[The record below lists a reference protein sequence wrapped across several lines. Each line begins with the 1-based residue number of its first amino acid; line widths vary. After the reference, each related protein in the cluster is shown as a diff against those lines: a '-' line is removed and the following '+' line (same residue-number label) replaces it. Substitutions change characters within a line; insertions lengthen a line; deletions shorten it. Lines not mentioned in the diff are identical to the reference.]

1 MKVVLT
7 GATGFV
13 GGALARRLAAE
24 GVELHALTLP
34 GSDRSRLAGV
44 PVTFHSGDITTPA
57 GLDGLFDGA
66 TWVIHAAGMLGRA
79 GVSAATY
86 NRINAE
92 GVGHVLA
99 AVERAW
105 QQGRTAAGL
114 RVLHVSSAGVL
125 GPVRQAGMKDEGG
138 RMSSEPPLRDSSF
151 RLHPSSFDESSP
163 LAPSNAY
170 ERSKALGEA
179 VAAGFAR
186 DGLPLVVAR
195 PEFIYGPGDVH
206 VLGLFRAIQRGLFFY
221 IGDGTNTCHPTYV
234 DDMVDGLLDSQ
245 GDLAGARPYYERALA
260 IFERVLGPEHH
271 DTAASLNNLGGLLQA
286 QGDLAGARPYYE
298 RALAVWEHALGPDHP
313 STAISYVN
321 VGLLLV
327 KLGEVERG
335 RALLEQAERVFLAK
349 LGSDHSYTRIARD
362 HLAALR

>member
-24 GVELHALTLP
+24 GLELHALTLP

-234 DDMVDGLLDSQ
+234 DDMVDGLLACLRR
-245 GDLAGARPYYERALA
+245 GAAGGVYHIAGPRPLPFRELAETIAAALGVPPPRWRVPVPLAWLGAAGLEAAGKLLGRDVPLSRTGVAFFSENRRSTYAKAERELG
-260 IFERVLGPEHH
+260 FVPRVELPEGVERTVGWYRQE
-271 DTAASLNNLGGLLQA
+271 GLL
-286 QGDLAGARPYYE
+286 
-298 RALAVWEHALGPDHP
+298 
-313 STAISYVN
+313 
-321 VGLLLV
+321 
-327 KLGEVERG
+327 
-335 RALLEQAERVFLAK
+335 
-349 LGSDHSYTRIARD
+349 
-362 HLAALR
+362 